1 VNACRAGDNFTKGGR
16 FIMTREEMDRIL
28 GVEGKEIWQP
38 DYDYGEMSEE
48 ENEELTRLLE
58 SLTEDDLQPGEIVR
72 VNRYDPSDRKV
83 IYVNEAILQ
92 E

>member
-1 VNACRAGDNFTKGGR
+1 
-16 FIMTREEMDRIL
+16 MTREEMDRIL

-38 DYDYGEMSEE
+38 DYDPGYVSDE

-58 SLTEDDLQPGEIVR
+58 SLTEDDLQTAEIVR
-72 VNRYDPSDRKV
+72 VNRWNPSDRKV

>member
-1 VNACRAGDNFTKGGR
+1 
-16 FIMTREEMDRIL
+16 MTREEMDRIL

-58 SLTEDDLQPGEIVR
+58 SLTEDDLKVAMIEV
-72 VNRYDPSDRKV
+72 VNRWTGEVKER
-83 IYVNEAILQ
+83 IYVDD
-92 E
+92 